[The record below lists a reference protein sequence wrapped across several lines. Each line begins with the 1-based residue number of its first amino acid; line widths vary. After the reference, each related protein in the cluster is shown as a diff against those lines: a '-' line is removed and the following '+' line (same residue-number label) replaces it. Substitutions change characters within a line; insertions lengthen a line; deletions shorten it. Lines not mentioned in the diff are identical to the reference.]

1 MFNYAHS
8 MIKGYMVRSKR
19 KHCVFDDDFTHLI
32 INLEKDGKIKEFFRL
47 AIEVIQI
54 MKEYL
59 C

>member
-1 MFNYAHS
+1 